1 MFDALHGG
9 IPWLRVNG
17 IERPSFHS
25 GYDRLLERQDDKGR
39 PKAALS
45 SMLRA
50 NCRS

>member
-25 GYDRLLERQDDKGR
+25 GYDRLLQRQDDEGR
-39 PKAALS
+39 PKVAATPRRNS
-45 SMLRA
+45 A
-50 NCRS
+50 GC